1 MTSPRN
7 GGRNWG
13 CGPQPQSSAG
23 RRVRAGGKSQAEW
36 DEFSQFVMKAS
47 EELGIEVA
55 SLDIEPVHNI
65 ITP

>member
-1 MTSPRN
+1 MGHNPTLFGAVVHNPN
-7 GGRNWG
+7 
-13 CGPQPQSSAG
+13 
-23 RRVRAGGKSQAEW
+23 RVRAGGKSQAEW

-55 SLDIEPVHNI
+55 SLDIEPVHHI